1 MWWGAVRTLHS
12 HSCPRSSCCL
22 RVFAWH
28 PHTNKFAVAL
38 LDDSVRVYNAN
49 RYVWHTGW
57 ALTLLSLHLSVPTSF
72 SSSGAPR
79 VLQFLSRVRWLFS
92 ELGSGRPHSWMHPL
106 SKPSLY
112 PVLCPTL
119 PPGAGWS
126 AFFSGCLS
134 SITLRSP
141 PLSVPALTL
150 SPPISPQHY
159 RPLPEAPAAA
169 QCGGPGLE
177 APQCL
182 CLGCGLPELH
192 SHLDSGSHV
201 LVYPVSPS
209 SLLPWLE
216 AMGWWGGL
224 GGKVLYPHST
234 SHGYRS
240 RPKAKVEVLRSGNLE
255 KGTELGASGIVGS
268 VHLWI
273 MKWKESLFG
282 RTARC
287 KFNRREK
294 GN

>member
-1 MWWGAVRTLHS
+1 M
-12 HSCPRSSCCL
+12 
-22 RVFAWH
+22 
-28 PHTNKFAVAL
+28 AL

-209 SLLPWLE
+209 SLLP
-216 AMGWWGGL
+216 
-224 GGKVLYPHST
+224 
-234 SHGYRS
+234 
-240 RPKAKVEVLRSGNLE
+240 
-255 KGTELGASGIVGS
+255 
-268 VHLWI
+268 
-273 MKWKESLFG
+273 
-282 RTARC
+282 
-287 KFNRREK
+287 
-294 GN
+294 